1 MSSNSIALNLPP
13 LITHTVTYPEFD
25 IAYLQNTLSTVTHS
39 DLSIDLLEHHL
50 SFSDFISCFYNQ
62 PGCHFNINNANKN
75 YKPLSLLNQSYVST
89 DGKVFSWRIYN
100 ECLRAYAMK
109 HHISENTIPP
119 QNKILLTKESLTE
132 KSLANNFGR
141 QIALSWD
148 EVLQALVSNGSI
160 QYTGDTDHNAVVVFK
175 IPYSFYSSVLD
186 VHITANF
193 RFKTEVPC
201 YRNVYN
207 NADHC
212 IPSHYS
218 KAEEPAS
225 SCKSKK
231 LQFNTKEQI
240 ITHDDSSVAT
250 KTLLES
256 LVMKDNDEDEDEE
269 EDDASLFS
277 TAVSALTTPTGFSKE
292 GVVRDW

>member
-1 MSSNSIALNLPP
+1 MSCISNALNFPP
-13 LITHTVTYPEFD
+13 LINHTVTHPEFD
-25 IAYLQNTLSTVTHS
+25 IAYLQNTSCHATHT
-39 DLSIDLLEHHL
+39 DLSVDLLEHHL
-50 SFSDFISCFYNQ
+50 SFSDFISCFYSQ

-100 ECLRAYAMK
+100 ECLRAYSMK
-109 HHISENTIPP
+109 NQVSSNTIPP

-132 KSLANNFGR
+132 KSLANNCGKQF
-141 QIALSWD
+141 ALSWE
-148 EVLQALVSNGSI
+148 EVLESLVLNGSI
-160 QYTGDTDHNAVVVFK
+160 QYTGDSDHNANVVFK
-175 IPYSFYSSVLD
+175 IPYTFHSHVLD
-186 VHITANF
+186 VSITSTF
-193 RFKTEVPC
+193 RFKTEIPC

-212 IPSHYS
+212 IPTPYS
-218 KAEEPAS
+218 KAEEPSS

-231 LQFNTKEQI
+231 LQFSNKEQI
-240 ITHDDSSVAT
+240 IHHDDNSVAT

-256 LVMKDNDEDEDEE
+256 LVMKDEDDDEEEE

-277 TAVSALTTPTGFSKE
+277 TAVSALTNPTGFLTKE
-292 GVVRDW
+292 PW